1 MKVERIAAIDLGSN
15 SFHMLLAESSI
26 NGFTVYHKEKRQV
39 ALAKGL
45 NDKNQLSDESIEL
58 ALQTLQLFASVLAQ
72 FRPDTVRIVGTFTF
86 RTAKNISKLTK
97 PAQKFLPYPIE
108 IMSGTEEARL
118 IFEGVSHNNVL
129 TDNHLVVDIGGGS
142 TEMIIGKDHTPLQLH
157 SCDMGC
163 VSLSSQFFNG
173 GEITERSFKKAII
186 FAEQQLDPIKKRY
199 RKTGWR
205 HVMGTSGTIKAIY
218 SFVVNEATDNDP
230 DINPSDIFIT
240 LKALKKIK
248 ATLIKTEKISSI
260 ELAGVNE
267 SRYGVICGGLAVL
280 IAVFEIMKI
289 DSMSYCDYALR
300 EGLIAEIEDRIQ
312 LNDIRDFSV
321 SQLCSRFNVDV
332 EQAFRVEKD
341 ALLLFDNA
349 QDHWQF
355 KFQSSRTMLRW
366 ACQLHEAGIH
376 INHLKSHQHAH
387 YVVSNATLSGFNQ
400 EQQEVLAYIVL
411 SQRKALRPELI
422 PELSSHVETDIFK
435 IILLLRIAILLNRF
449 RQEEETYCANAEFSK
464 NKIQLLFGEEWLS
477 GAELFSADLEKE
489 QHRFAKIDL
498 ALEFSFSESDSSS

>member
-1 MKVERIAAIDLGSN
+1 MDVKRIAAIDLGSN
-15 SFHMLLAESSI
+15 SFHMLLAESATD
-26 NGFTVYHKEKRQV
+26 GFTVYHKEKRQV

-45 NDKNQLSDESIEL
+45 NDNNELSDESIEL
-58 ALQTLQLFASVLAQ
+58 ALQTLKLFTDALLQ

-97 PAQKFLPYPIE
+97 QAQKFLPYPIE

-142 TEMIIGKDHTPLQLH
+142 TEIIIGKDHTPLQLH
-157 SCDMGC
+157 SCDVGC
-163 VSLSSQFFNG
+163 VSLSSRFFSD
-173 GEITERSFKKAII
+173 GEITERAFKKAII

-218 SFVVNEATDNDP
+218 NFIAHEATESDA
-230 DINPSDIFIT
+230 DINPSDVVIT
-240 LKALKKIK
+240 LKGLKKIK
-248 ATLIKTEKISSI
+248 ETLLNTEKVSDIN
-260 ELAGVNE
+260 LAGVNE

-312 LNDIRDFSV
+312 LNDIRDFTV
-321 SQLCSRFNVDV
+321 SQLSSRFNVDI
-332 EQAFRVEKD
+332 EQAYRVEKD

-349 QDHWQF
+349 QDEWQF
-355 KFQSSRTMLRW
+355 KSKSSRNLLRW
-366 ACQLHEAGIH
+366 ACQLHEVGTH
-376 INHLKSHQHAH
+376 LNHQKAHQHAH
-387 YVVSNATLSGFNQ
+387 YIVSNATLSGFNQ
-400 EQQEVLAYIVL
+400 EQQEVLAYILL

-422 PELSSHVETDIFK
+422 PELSSNVESDIFK

-449 RQEEETYCANAEFSK
+449 RQEEETYCASAEFSK

-489 QHRFAKIDL
+489 QQRFAKIDL
-498 ALEFSFSESDSSS
+498 VLAFSFSEPDSSR